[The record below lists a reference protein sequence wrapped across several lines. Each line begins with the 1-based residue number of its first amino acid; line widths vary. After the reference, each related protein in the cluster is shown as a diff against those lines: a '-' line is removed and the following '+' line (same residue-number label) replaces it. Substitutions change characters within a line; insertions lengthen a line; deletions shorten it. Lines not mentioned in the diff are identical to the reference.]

1 MGIRALVVEDDKDVK
16 DVFVELLQ
24 LSKVDVI
31 GKGSNG
37 KEAIELYK
45 KLHPDIVFIDVLM
58 PEYDGFYGLEKIKEY
73 DPKAIVV
80 MVTGSENSEEKLTIV
95 MLRLYSQNPLT

>member
-24 LSKVDVI
+24 LSKDDVI